1 MNYSTDIK
9 YVWNYLIWYTFQRC
23 SGPIPSFLHNILLG
37 QEILNSVLEH
47 QYLQFYSVSHILI
60 SFQLSEQSSFKMLR
74 RHTVHRECPLSAH
87 TGSGKVRVTSWTL
100 HSRDRGRLSSLTHPC
115 IVVRR
120 LTRSFFPLS
129 LFLLHSL
136 TALALVA
143 LFSTTRFLCMCFVV
157 VSITLWWG
165 SKSFFFSGDVLNEY
179 PSGDKSR
186 SAISVGSISRCNSSM
201 NYIHRYKLTDTS

>member
-1 MNYSTDIK
+1 
-9 YVWNYLIWYTFQRC
+9 
-23 SGPIPSFLHNILLG
+23 
-37 QEILNSVLEH
+37 
-47 QYLQFYSVSHILI
+47 
-60 SFQLSEQSSFKMLR
+60 MLTR
-74 RHTVHRECPLSAH
+74 YTVHEECPLSAH

-115 IVVRR
+115 IVVRE

-129 LFLLHSL
+129 LFFITFSHCSCISG
-136 TALALVA
+136 LVQHNKIFMHVFPCCKYYTMMRKQI
-143 LFSTTRFLCMCFVV
+143 LFF
-157 VSITLWWG
+157 
-165 SKSFFFSGDVLNEY
+165 FFFSGDVLNEY